1 VVLQFADSSQTWP
14 AQTHS
19 LFRTEGR
26 AKRPSVLF
34 FIVEPQGSGFEQGTE
49 ELTMNISRQ
58 KSKIGLMQGIALAA
72 VLLALTGGLAWGM
85 GSRVPAVGMEVEDFR
100 LTDLDGRQQ
109 SLSQYRG
116 KIVLVNFWATW
127 CKPCTTE
134 MPAMQASFDK
144 LRDKGFVV
152 LAINELEDDAKVREH
167 IKQYGHT
174 FPVLMDRDNKVANQ
188 FGVFGLP
195 VSVFIDEKGRV
206 QEYIKG
212 GLLTEDKINQTVL
225 RIQGGKPIQAASA
238 R

>member
-1 VVLQFADSSQTWP
+1 MGIKSID
-14 AQTHS
+14 
-19 LFRTEGR
+19 
-26 AKRPSVLF
+26 
-34 FIVEPQGSGFEQGTE
+34 GTA
-49 ELTMNISRQ
+49 RW
-58 KSKIGLMQGIALAA
+58 G
-72 VLLALTGGLAWGM
+72 LLAMALMLVLGSCLAWGM
-85 GSRVPAVGMEVEDFR
+85 GSRVPAVGMQAEDFS
-100 LTDLDGRQQ
+100 LTDLEGKQQ

-116 KIVLVNFWATW
+116 KVVLVNFWATW

-134 MPAMQASFDK
+134 MPAMQATYDK

-195 VSVFIDEKGRV
+195 VSVFIDEKGVV

-212 GLLTEDKINQTVL
+212 GLLTEDKILRTVQ
-225 RIQGGKPIQAASA
+225 RIQGGKPMQAARA
-238 R
+238 K

>member
-1 VVLQFADSSQTWP
+1 VVIILLVALVGLP
-14 AQTHS
+14 AID
-19 LFRTEGR
+19 G
-26 AKRPSVLF
+26 
-34 FIVEPQGSGFEQGTE
+34 
-49 ELTMNISRQ
+49 
-58 KSKIGLMQGIALAA
+58 
-72 VLLALTGGLAWGM
+72 WGM
-85 GSRVPAVGMEVEDFR
+85 GSRVPVVGMEVEDFR
-100 LTDLDGRQQ
+100 LTDLDGNQQ

-116 KIVLVNFWATW
+116 KIVLLNFWATW

-167 IKQYGHT
+167 IKTYGHT

-195 VSVFIDEKGRV
+195 VSVFIDQQGRV

-212 GLLTEDKINQTVL
+212 GLLTEQMIHDVVA
-225 RIQGGKPIQAASA
+225 RIQKQEPVRAASL

>member
-1 VVLQFADSSQTWP
+1 MKKMFNVA
-14 AQTHS
+14 
-19 LFRTEGR
+19 
-26 AKRPSVLF
+26 
-34 FIVEPQGSGFEQGTE
+34 
-49 ELTMNISRQ
+49 MM
-58 KSKIGLMQGIALAA
+58 GLVAAACLYSA
-72 VLLALTGGLAWGM
+72 VLVPWAWSM
-85 GSRVPAVGMEVEDFR
+85 GSRVPVVGMPAEDFR
-100 LTDLDGRQQ
+100 LVDLDGQAQ

-152 LAINELEDDAKVREH
+152 LAINELEDDVKVREH

-174 FPVLMDRDNKVANQ
+174 FPVLMDRNNKVANQ

-195 VSVFIDEKGRV
+195 VSVFIDEKGIV
-206 QEYIKG
+206 QEYLKG
-212 GLLTEDKINQTVL
+212 GLLTEEKIYQTVQ
-225 RIQGGKPIQAASA
+225 RIQGHKPMQAASA

>member
-1 VVLQFADSSQTWP
+1 MHNGEEVAMRVRRNNT
-14 AQTHS
+14 
-19 LFRTEGR
+19 
-26 AKRPSVLF
+26 LF
-34 FIVEPQGSGFEQGTE
+34 F
-49 ELTMNISRQ
+49 
-58 KSKIGLMQGIALAA
+58 GL
-72 VLLALTGGLAWGM
+72 VLSAALTALPAFDGWSM
-85 GSRVPAVGMEVEDFR
+85 GSRVPTVGMQAEDFS
-100 LTDLDGRQQ
+100 LTDLDGKPQ

-134 MPAMQASFDK
+134 MPAMQSSFDK

-195 VSVFIDEKGRV
+195 VSVFIDQQGVV

-212 GLLTEDKINQTVL
+212 GLLTEQKIDDVVAK
-225 RIQGGKPIQAASA
+225 IQKQDPVKAASL

>member
-1 VVLQFADSSQTWP
+1 M
-14 AQTHS
+14 
-19 LFRTEGR
+19 R
-26 AKRPSVLF
+26 
-34 FIVEPQGSGFEQGTE
+34 
-49 ELTMNISRQ
+49 SRNTNAMLVA
-58 KSKIGLMQGIALAA
+58 IMLLIALAGWPA
-72 VLLALTGGLAWGM
+72 FDGWSM
-85 GSRVPAVGMEVEDFR
+85 GSRVPAVGMQAEDF
-100 LTDLDGRQQ
+100 LLVDLEGKTQ

-116 KIVLVNFWATW
+116 KVVLVNFWATW

-152 LAINELEDDAKVREH
+152 LAINELEDDVKVREH

-195 VSVFIDEKGRV
+195 VSVFIDQQGRV
-206 QEYIKG
+206 HDYIKG
-212 GLLTEDKINQTVL
+212 GLLTEKLIEDVVAKIQKQDPV
-225 RIQGGKPIQAASA
+225 KAASI

>member
-1 VVLQFADSSQTWP
+1 MASKR
-14 AQTHS
+14 HGN
-19 LFRTEGR
+19 LFMM
-26 AKRPSVLF
+26 L
-34 FIVEPQGSGFEQGTE
+34 
-49 ELTMNISRQ
+49 
-58 KSKIGLMQGIALAA
+58 A
-72 VLLALTGGLAWGM
+72 VLAFLIGMPSLNGWSM
-85 GSRVPAVGMEVEDFR
+85 GSRVPAVGMPVEDFK
-100 LTDLDGRQQ
+100 LIDLDGKAHY
-109 SLSQYRG
+109 LSQYRG

-134 MPAMQASFDK
+134 MPAMQMTYDK
-144 LRDKGFVV
+144 LRETGFVV

-195 VSVFIDEKGRV
+195 VSVFIDHEGRL

-212 GLLTEDKINQTVL
+212 GLLTEQKIEETVA
-225 RIQGGKPIQAASA
+225 RIQKQEPVKAVAL